1 MSGIARMREQV
12 VELSTHQALIMN
24 EDDLEFI
31 CGLQMLM
38 EMEEPLDIQYADRVE
53 KIYAQVQRNSDAW
66 R

>member
-1 MSGIARMREQV
+1 MRDQI
-12 VELSTHQALIMN
+12 VELSTQQALIVN

-38 EMEEPLDIQYADRVE
+38 EMEEPLDVQHVDRVE
-53 KIYAQVQRNSDAW
+53 KIYAQALRNADAW